1 MRLGRRGST
10 ALGCALIAPVVL
22 LLTGAIVDFA
32 RYNWS
37 AVALQ
42 HAVEKAARCAAVNV
56 ALCAT
61 SARPRSLTPTVYTL
75 NSTHAPGVA
84 ESDFTLSEPACS
96 RQVTATKAFA
106 FLIGFNNFPVTLH
119 ATACLPS

>member
-1 MRLGRRGST
+1 MRLGRRGSA
-10 ALGCALIAPVVL
+10 ALGFALIAPIAL
-22 LLTGAIVDFA
+22 LLTGAIVDFG

-37 AVALQ
+37 ALALQ

-56 ALCAT
+56 ALCAP

-75 NSTHAPGVA
+75 SSTHAPGMA
-84 ESDFTLSEPACS
+84 ASDFAGSEPACS

-106 FLIGFNNFPVTLH
+106 FLIGFNNYPVTLH
-119 ATACLPS
+119 ATACLPR